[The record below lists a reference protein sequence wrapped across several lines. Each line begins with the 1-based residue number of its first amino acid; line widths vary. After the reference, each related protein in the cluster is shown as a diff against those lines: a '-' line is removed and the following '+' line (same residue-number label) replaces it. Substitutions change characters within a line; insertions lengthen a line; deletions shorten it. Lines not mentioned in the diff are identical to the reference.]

1 MGRLTQTKWPS
12 NQKTAFVFP
21 GQGAQWVGMG
31 QYLYEAIP
39 QAKEVFEEAD
49 DALDF
54 HLSHLCFEGPDE
66 ELSATVNAQP
76 AILTVSVACLRAA
89 SELAGE
95 LVSPAFVAG
104 HSLGEYSAL
113 VAADVLDFADAVRL
127 TRERGRLMHEAG
139 LRTPGGM
146 AAIIGLDDISME
158 EICQETGVQVA
169 NLNSPGQVV
178 FSGPKGAVVRAIDLA
193 TAMGARYTI
202 PLKVSGAF
210 HSSLMQ
216 PAAAG
221 MARAI
226 SGLEFRQPR
235 VPIVVNCTAQPM
247 TTTAEIKEELVDQIS
262 SCVQWQRSV
271 EYMVDAGVST
281 FVEVGPG
288 KVLSGLIKRIT
299 REAQIVNVGDS
310 EPHTP

>member
-1 MGRLTQTKWPS
+1 LSHTKSAS

-31 QYLYEAIP
+31 RHLYDAFP

-54 HLSHLCFEGPDE
+54 HLSRLCFEGPDE

-76 AILTVSVACLRAA
+76 AILTVSVACLRTA

-113 VAADVLDFADAVRL
+113 VAADVLDFADTVRL

-178 FSGPKGAVVRAIDLA
+178 FSGPKGAVVRAVDLA

-226 SGLEFRQPR
+226 SEYHFREPR
-235 VPIVVNCTAQPM
+235 VPVVVNCTAQPM
-247 TTTAEIKEELVDQIS
+247 TTTDEIKEELVNQIS

-271 EYMVDAGVST
+271 EYMVHAGVST

-288 KVLSGLIKRIT
+288 KVLSGLIRRIT
-299 REAQIVNVGDS
+299 REAQVVYVGDS
-310 EPHTP
+310 EPRTRQE

>member
-1 MGRLTQTKWPS
+1 
-12 NQKTAFVFP
+12 
-21 GQGAQWVGMG
+21 MG
-31 QYLYEAIP
+31 QYLYDAFP

-54 HLSHLCFEGPDE
+54 QLSRLCFEGPDE

-76 AILTVSVACLRAA
+76 AILTVSVACLRTA
-89 SELAGE
+89 SELADE

-113 VAADVLDFADAVRL
+113 VAANVLDFADTLRL

-139 LRTPGGM
+139 MRTPGGM

-178 FSGPKGAVVRAIDLA
+178 FSGPKGAVVRAVDLA

-226 SGLEFRQPR
+226 SNLEFRQPR

-247 TTTAEIKEELVDQIS
+247 TTTDEIKEELVNQIS
-262 SCVQWQRSV
+262 SCVQWQKSV

-310 EPHTP
+310 QPRTP

>member
-1 MGRLTQTKWPS
+1 MTQTTRPAAE
-12 NQKTAFVFP
+12 KTAYVFP
-21 GQGAQWVGMG
+21 GQGSQWVGMG
-31 QYLYEAIP
+31 RALYDAFP
-39 QAKEVFEEAD
+39 SAREVFREAD
-49 DALDF
+49 DALSMP
-54 HLSHLCFEGPDE
+54 LSRLCFEGPED
-66 ELSATVNAQP
+66 ELSATINAQP

-89 SELAGE
+89 PE
-95 LVSPAFVAG
+95 VSDGLGTPSFVAG

-113 VAADVLDFADAVRL
+113 VASDVLDFADAVLL
-127 TRERGRLMHEAG
+127 TYERGRLMHEAG

-158 EICQETGVQVA
+158 EVCQETGVQIA

-178 FSGPKGAVVRAIDLA
+178 LSGPKEAVVRAVDLA

-210 HSSLMQ
+210 HSTLME
-216 PAAAG
+216 PAAEA
-221 MARAI
+221 MAEVI
-226 SGLEFRQPR
+226 SR
-235 VPIVVNCTAQPM
+235 VTLRDPTIPVVVNCTAQPM
-247 TTTAEIKEELVDQIS
+247 NSAAEIKQELISQIS
-262 SCVQWQRSV
+262 SCVQWQKSV

-299 REAQIVNVGDS
+299 REAHILNVSDS
-310 EPHTP
+310 GPAPSRS

>member
-1 MGRLTQTKWPS
+1 LTQTKWPS